1 MTTDNMGAPQ
11 KRCYQKAMNALGD
24 VFVHLCNANGPLPRE
39 SQQSK
44 VSFAIQEFK
53 KKINKLISECE

>member
-1 MTTDNMGAPQ
+1 MIMDNMGAPQ
-11 KRCYQKAMNALGD
+11 KQCYHKAMNALGD
-24 VFVHLCNANGPLPRE
+24 VFINLCNANGPLPKA

-44 VSFAIQEFK
+44 VSFAIRDFK